1 MSDILEI
8 KSGELYIH
16 GNHIPRHEEK
26 PWLFSASAV
35 HKALEGV
42 IRKKARRLKK
52 DEDNYLENTHP
63 FFWMKNNFKVEG
75 YVEKIANRT
84 RNRIR
89 RFGSAVGFG
98 LVGKGGSTMT
108 EDLAD
113 ELTDKELVYS
123 GIRGRSKNAGS
134 YLCLEALT
142 DYVLVVDPTLAD
154 DFHKHGL
161 LEITSIKEAHKT
173 ATTERLEYQFAFHLE
188 IIAESF
194 NYKLSTQVSVLHY
207 YLDFLL
213 KSPKGKYIVI
223 EYDERRHKYQT
234 KEDNE
239 RILNVVNHL
248 KKHKK
253 IPQGLTVLRCKQGEE
268 KKFLVELSKKLQGKV
283 SSLLVQEFSN

>member
-35 HKALEGV
+35 HKALEEV
-42 IRKKARRLKK
+42 IRKKARSKKK
-52 DEDNYLENTHP
+52 DEDTYFYGVRP
-63 FFWMKNNFKVEG
+63 AAWASNNFKKEE

-89 RFGSAVGFG
+89 KFGLAVGFG
-98 LVGKGGSTMT
+98 LHCEPTMT
-108 EDLAD
+108 YTVEDIED
-113 ELTDKELVYS
+113 FEDQDLVYS
-123 GIRGRSKNAGS
+123 GIKGHGKKSGT

-161 LEITSIKEAHKT
+161 LEISSIKKAHEV
-173 ATTERLEYQFAFHLE
+173 AITERLEYQFAFHLE

-194 NYKLSTQVSVLHY
+194 NYKLSTQVSVLQY

-223 EYDERRHKYQT
+223 EYDEHYHKAQVE
-234 KEDNE
+234 KDNE

-283 SSLLVQEFSN
+283 SSLPSQEFIS